1 MNIKRLRI
9 LCFLIPLCVLVP
21 ALFCVFQVTKDIILL
36 TQIGLSVIIFL
47 VLFFLFLRP
56 YKKTLERLK
65 NQETTGAPGFTD
77 IMNNCIEM
85 GKLFEQQELER
96 RVSSLNEQAKD
107 RVDRARSELHLL
119 KSRVD
124 NSLTPILKIFYA
136 KENDTSIIGR
146 MSLIVR
152 ELFESI
158 ETIVSKMKNQ
168 SELLALTFDAF
179 DTTTMSL
186 EQVDTIIEK
195 AKGLSSHLQK
205 ETGRGREALI
215 QTRESM
221 KAILDSAGKM
231 VRIITTIEDISE
243 QTNILSINAS
253 IESTHA
259 DRGGK
264 GFSVISKEI
273 RKLANSTKTSS
284 LEIRQMIEDMIQK
297 TKKQSELVDIV
308 FNIFTQINS
317 YIEETNET
325 NKNIYNISKK
335 GVIQGREMQTAIN
348 ALSAV
353 AREIISSSDKELLQ
367 ANEVL
372 QIMGSLTKIF
382 DDHQADQ
389 EFQRL
394 VEEQHQPQ
402 YEGREYGT

>member
-1 MNIKRLRI
+1 MNIRGIRFF
-9 LCFLIPLCVLVP
+9 CYVIPLAMLTPVL
-21 ALFCVFQVTKDIILL
+21 LCLLDVTKNIILV
-36 TQIGLSVIIFL
+36 TQLALSGIVFI
-47 VLFFLFLRP
+47 VLFILFLRP
-56 YKKTLERLK
+56 YKKTLRLLK
-65 NQETTGAPGFTD
+65 LRETDGESVFTD
-77 IMNNCIEM
+77 IMAFCYEM
-85 GKLFEQQELER
+85 NKYYSEQEVER
-96 RVSSLNEQAKD
+96 RLLLTREQTQNEVSVAQNTLQSFRH
-107 RVDRARSELHLL
+107 RVDT
-119 KSRVD
+119 
-124 NSLTPILKIFYA
+124 SLAPILRIFYD
-136 KENDTSIIGR
+136 KENDMTVIGK
-146 MSLIVR
+146 MSVIVE
-152 ELFESI
+152 ELFKSI
-158 ETIVSKMKNQ
+158 ETIVSKMRSQ

-179 DTTTMSL
+179 DTTTLSL

-205 ETGRGREALI
+205 ETAKGRDALV

-221 KAILDSAGKM
+221 KTILESSEKM

-253 IESTHA
+253 IESTHTSG
-259 DRGGK
+259 GGK
-264 GFSVISKEI
+264 GFAVISKEI

-297 TKKQSELVDIV
+297 TKKQSGLVEVV

-353 AREIISSSDKELLQ
+353 AKEIISSSDKELLQ

-372 QIMGSLTKIF
+372 QIMNSLKRVFEEYKTNEEFLSLIQTKTGAG
-382 DDHQADQ
+382 D
-389 EFQRL
+389 
-394 VEEQHQPQ
+394 
-402 YEGREYGT
+402 YGN

>member
-1 MNIKRLRI
+1 
-9 LCFLIPLCVLVP
+9 
-21 ALFCVFQVTKDIILL
+21 
-36 TQIGLSVIIFL
+36 
-47 VLFFLFLRP
+47 
-56 YKKTLERLK
+56 
-65 NQETTGAPGFTD
+65 
-77 IMNNCIEM
+77 
-85 GKLFEQQELER
+85 
-96 RVSSLNEQAKD
+96 
-107 RVDRARSELHLL
+107 
-119 KSRVD
+119 
-124 NSLTPILKIFYA
+124 
-136 KENDTSIIGR
+136 
-146 MSLIVR
+146 
-152 ELFESI
+152 
-158 ETIVSKMKNQ
+158 
-168 SELLALTFDAF
+168 LALTFDAF

-221 KAILDSAGKM
+221 KAILDSAGRM